1 MISVLKNRGKHS
13 YTHLEKLLFPPF
25 PMDVTE
31 LIGKNISKKK
41 LHLIK
46 HRYKAFLFYL
56 FIYLIIITVFRKTIQ
71 ALGL

>member
-41 LHLIK
+41 LHLIR
-46 HRYKAFLFYL
+46 HQYKAEFCYFFYS
-56 FIYLIIITVFRKTIQ
+56 FI
-71 ALGL
+71 